1 MNLFGGFLCSV
12 KTNLL
17 IGLFPIEIML
27 VLASDPVNVCTTTAD
42 FYLLERS
49 DVPPFI
55 VEFSG
60 MLELTV

>member
-1 MNLFGGFLCSV
+1 
-12 KTNLL
+12 
-17 IGLFPIEIML
+17 ML

-49 DVPPFI
+49 DVTPFI